1 MNEATRRSL
10 DLAEALANLAGEL
23 LRVRDTGHLAQF
35 IVNESCRMFHTPA
48 AILQRLGP
56 LPKSVR
62 RVTVSEEA
70 ASEVDAH
77 LSLAEGMEIVGL
89 EMGEPTPFT
98 TADLLAD
105 PRIPS
110 EPGMRLLVERAQF
123 RAVLWLPLVL
133 DHVVVG
139 RLGLLDHP
147 GRIFTKQEARFALRV
162 AHQAAL
168 ALENAALHE
177 EAGRQGAATE
187 AARAEAV
194 TATRLKDVFLA
205 TLSHELRNPLT
216 AILGWARMLQV
227 EPRDKLKT
235 ERGLQAIERNARLQS
250 QLVDDLLDVS
260 RIIAGKTE
268 LDLRVLDLPPLIE
281 EAVES
286 LRRLAEEKSV
296 HLALDVGPGL
306 IPVRGDRLRL
316 YQVVVNLV
324 SNAIKFTPGR
334 GRVHVRLRQHGASAR
349 ITVSDTGRGIPA
361 DLLPVIFEAFRQGK
375 SPAMSGQSGLGLG
388 LSIVRH
394 LVEMHAGTVAADSDG
409 EGTGARFTVE
419 LPITTS
425 TEPLDRREL
434 RPASAAPLRTLD
446 RMRVLVVDAHDDS
459 REVLALM
466 LNIYGAEVVTAI
478 SAPEAYELVQR
489 APVDILVSD
498 LGLPGQDGYELIRQL
513 RKMERESGR
522 TRMPAIALTG
532 HASSDAHDGA
542 LAAGYH
548 AHIIKPVAPDRLA
561 AVIAEVVARAC
572 A

>member
-1 MNEATRRSL
+1 MNEATRRSF
-10 DLAEALANLAGEL
+10 DMAEALANMAGVL
-23 LRVRDTGHLAQF
+23 LRVRDTGLLSQL

-62 RVTVSEEA
+62 RVAVSEEA
-70 ASEVDAH
+70 ASEADAH

-110 EPGMRLLVERAQF
+110 EPGMRLLVERALF
-123 RAVLWLPLVL
+123 RAVLWVPLVL

-147 GRIFTKQEARFALRV
+147 GRIFTKEEARFALRV
-162 AHQAAL
+162 AQQAAL
-168 ALENAALHE
+168 ALENAGAARGGRPARRRDGSR
-177 EAGRQGAATE
+177 AGRGGHGDPVEGCVSRDALARAAESSHGDPRVGSDASGGAMGQAQDRTRAPGHRAE
-187 AARAEAV
+187 CASSVAARRRSPR
-194 TATRLKDVFLA
+194 RL
-205 TLSHELRNPLT
+205 
-216 AILGWARMLQV
+216 
-227 EPRDKLKT
+227 
-235 ERGLQAIERNARLQS
+235 
-250 QLVDDLLDVS
+250 

-286 LRRLAEEKSV
+286 LRRPAEEKGV
-296 HLALDVGPGL
+296 HLALDMEPDP

-334 GRVHVRLRQHGASAR
+334 GRVHVRLRRHGASAR
-349 ITVSDTGRGIPA
+349 ITVSDTGRGIPT

-394 LVEMHAGTVAADSDG
+394 LVEMHAGTVEADSEG

-419 LPITTS
+419 LPITAS

-434 RPASAAPLRTLD
+434 RPASAAPMRTLD

-466 LNIYGAEVVTAI
+466 LNIYGAEVVTAM
-478 SAPEAYELVQR
+478 SAPEACELVRQ

-513 RKMERESGR
+513 REMERESGR
-522 TRMPAIALTG
+522 TQMPAIALTG

-561 AVIAEVVARAC
+561 AVIAEVVARTC